1 MIDTKRNPKT
11 EQQLQDYLA
20 QALVTA
26 DPKAFQHPYLIP
38 GIVGEVGELFG
49 QNAKAV
55 WHGWDDAKLT
65 KELVSEYGDVAWMT
79 AVLLHVE
86 STKEAN
92 GPEIEIPAFST
103 RLEDD
108 PMHLLLMR
116 STALHLYYSEGLLQ
130 YILEAAARL
139 WSALEFKCKEVT
151 GVSFQEV
158 LDANIA
164 KLADRAARGVL
175 KGAGDNR

>member
-11 EQQLQDYLA
+11 EAQLKDYLA

-26 DPKAFQHPYLIP
+26 DPKAFQHQYLIP

-55 WHGWDDAKLT
+55 WHGWAQEKLT
-65 KELVSEYGDVAWMT
+65 KELVSEYGDIAWMT

-86 STKEAN
+86 TCEDGS
-92 GPEIEIPAFST
+92 EIEIPVFTT
-103 RLEDD
+103 RLDD
-108 PMHLLLMR
+108 DALHLLLMR
-116 STALHLYYSEGLLQ
+116 STSLHLFYSEGLTG
-130 YILEAAARL
+130 YIGEAASRL
-139 WSALEFKCKEVT
+139 WSALEEKCKAVT

-158 LDANIA
+158 LDANIV
-164 KLADRAARGVL
+164 KLTDRAARGVL
-175 KGAGDNR
+175 KGQGDNR

>member
-1 MIDTKRNPKT
+1 MIDVKRNPKT

-26 DPKAFQHPYLIP
+26 DPKAFQHVYLIP

-55 WHGWDDAKLT
+55 WHGWKQDKLQ
-65 KELVSEYGDVAWMT
+65 KELVSEYGDIAWMT

-86 STKEAN
+86 ADKGT
-92 GPEIEIPAFST
+92 EIAIPVFTT

-108 PMHLLLMR
+108 DLHLLLMR
-116 STALHLYYSEGLLQ
+116 ATALHLYYSQSLFP
-130 YILEAAARL
+130 YIPEAAARL
-139 WSALEFKCKEVT
+139 WSALEEKCQSVT
-151 GVSFQEV
+151 GVSFQTV
-158 LDANIA
+158 LDANVA

>member
-38 GIVGEVGELFG
+38 GIVGEVGELHG
-49 QNAKAV
+49 QTAKAV
-55 WHGWDDAKLT
+55 WHGWDDAKLS
-65 KELVSEYGDVAWMT
+65 KELISEYGDIAWMT

-86 STKEAN
+86 ADKGA
-92 GPEIEIPAFST
+92 EITIPVFST

-108 PMHLLLMR
+108 ALHLLLMR
-116 STALHLYYSEGLLQ
+116 ATSLNLYYSGGLLQ
-130 YILEAAARL
+130 YIPEAASRL
-139 WSALEFKCKEVT
+139 WSALEYKCKEVT

-158 LDANIA
+158 LDNNIA